1 MALLVAGALIAAG
14 QTGARFAD
22 RSRRRLGWGP
32 AAETEVEAEASLRVL
47 AVAMVGLITEAKREN
62 VKQ

>member
-1 MALLVAGALIAAG
+1 MAGALTAAG
-14 QTGARFAD
+14 QTGAGFAD
-22 RSRRRLGWGP
+22 RSRLGWGL
-32 AAETEVEAEASLRVL
+32 AAETEVEAEATLQVL